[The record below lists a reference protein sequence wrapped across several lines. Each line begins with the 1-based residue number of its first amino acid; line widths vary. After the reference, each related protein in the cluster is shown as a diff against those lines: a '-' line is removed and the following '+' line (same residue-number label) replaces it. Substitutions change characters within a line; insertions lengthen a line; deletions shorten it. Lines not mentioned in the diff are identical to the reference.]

1 MLKLK
6 SDSQK
11 VKQRYLEEMAV
22 FHAEILANRKTILN
36 FNFSIIGKYLVIFYT
51 IILARKIDLLL
62 WHFCHE

>member
-51 IILARKIDLLL
+51 IILARKIDLL

>member
-51 IILARKIDLLL
+51 YY
-62 WHFCHE
+62 FCKKN

>member
-22 FHAEILANRKTILN
+22 FHAEILAKRKNVLN

-51 IILARKIDLLL
+51 ILARKIDLL